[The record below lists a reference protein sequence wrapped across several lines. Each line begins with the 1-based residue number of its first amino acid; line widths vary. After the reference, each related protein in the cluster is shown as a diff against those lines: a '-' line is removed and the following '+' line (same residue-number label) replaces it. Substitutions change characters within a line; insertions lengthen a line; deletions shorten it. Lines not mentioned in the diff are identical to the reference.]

1 MVGDGIHDGHDG
13 GCCNLCLSVSQ
24 TWIAQVVLLGCR
36 FPGSRVDCRGVCSVV
51 CGSSD
56 LPIGSSSWDGHLHS
70 GNDEHGNNGC
80 SAQEA
85 WFLLGAWRNDD
96 HFRPSVWTRC
106 FGAHGDGVRLAHNL
120 PSHLGGGSD
129 PWSVRFV
136 VVHDIGEPASLHL
149 DIPSLIL
156 LILGLVGFV
165 YGLSEI
171 TVRPAVAAGIS
182 VLGLAILAVF
192 VRRQFVVQN
201 PVLNLKPMTSSRF
214 WPSAILVV
222 VAMMTTFS
230 LSVLLPLYFQGSLGM
245 TALAAGALL
254 LAPILVNAVTA
265 VVGGKVM
272 DSRGPWPLLAIGF
285 GIIVVG
291 QLGIHFFAPHLS
303 WLGVLGASVLSFG
316 GVGLV
321 LSPSQTAGLSTLSKP
336 EYPHGVALLNT
347 FIQVAA
353 SIGPSLLIGILAS
366 GATSR
371 EKGGA
376 SAAQANADGFALAIL
391 VAAVI
396 AAVGAVV
403 AVLYSRMLASEEAQV
418 DATAEPTIAS
428 LMQTEVFSV
437 LTTAAIGDVVT
448 KFISAKTT
456 GLPTVDDK
464 GRVHGYITDGDILR
478 AVAGRGGSSMDLAF
492 GLNVY
497 PTDPDMGEGVARVM
511 QLGVMELASTDVVT
525 ANVEDSV
532 EDVAALL
539 GARPINKVPVLSGE
553 AIVGVITRGDLVRN
567 IFGSLVAG
575 QNAGD

>member
-1 MVGDGIHDGHDG
+1 M
-13 GCCNLCLSVSQ
+13 
-24 TWIAQVVLLGCR
+24 
-36 FPGSRVDCRGVCSVV
+36 
-51 CGSSD
+51 
-56 LPIGSSSWDGHLHS
+56 
-70 GNDEHGNNGC
+70 
-80 SAQEA
+80 
-85 WFLLGAWRNDD
+85 
-96 HFRPSVWTRC
+96 
-106 FGAHGDGVRLAHNL
+106 
-120 PSHLGGGSD
+120 
-129 PWSVRFV
+129 
-136 VVHDIGEPASLHL
+136 

-171 TVRPAVAAGIS
+171 TVRPDIAAGIS

-403 AVLYSRMLASEEAQV
+403 AVLYPRMLASEEAQV

-448 KFISAKTT
+448 KFISATTT
-456 GLPTVDDK
+456 GLPIVDDK